1 MLVIR
6 MRQQGALKNRQFRI
20 VVVDQ
25 RARRDGAYIEN
36 LGWFNPQA
44 KGEIKCKIEIERI
57 AHWNLLGARI
67 SDRVQHIID
76 AQAMA
81 PEKVAVLADKRKAR
95 KKAMKIKKAAEKK

>member
-25 RARRDGAYIEN
+25 RARRDGEYIEN

-44 KGEIKCKIEIERI
+44 KAGSKFETNLERI
-57 AHWNLLGARI
+57 AHWVSLGARTT
-67 SDRVQHIID
+67 DRVEHLIKLQS
-76 AQAMA
+76 MG
-81 PEKVAVLADKRKAR
+81 PEKAVAIATKRAER
-95 KKAMKIKKAAEKK
+95 KKTMKAKSKETK